1 MENVIGSD
9 YFFLGPAY
17 MDLLGDVISAEAA
30 NNITNQIGV
39 PDYYIDDKEPSNS
52 CYEDDK
58 ETITQ
63 AQDVLQQIEQ
73 QFLNEGK
80 K

>member
-1 MENVIGSD
+1 MLINLTKEQFLKLEGLSHIG
-9 YFFLGPAY
+9 
-17 MDLLGDVISAEAA
+17 
-30 NNITNQIGV
+30 
-39 PDYYIDDKEPSNS
+39 DYYIDDKEPSNS

>member
-1 MENVIGSD
+1 MEGFNMLINLTKEQFSD
-9 YFFLGPAY
+9 LE
-17 MDLLGDVISAEAA
+17 MLL
-30 NNITNQIGV
+30 QIGN
-39 PDYYIDDKEPSNS
+39 YYIDDMEPSNS

>member
-1 MENVIGSD
+1 MLINLTKEQ
-9 YFFLGPAY
+9 F
-17 MDLLGDVISAEAA
+17 SALEMLS
-30 NNITNQIGV
+30 QIG
-39 PDYYIDDKEPSNS
+39 DYYLDDMEPSNPS
-52 CYEDDK
+52 YESDRDSV
-58 ETITQ
+58 TT

>member
-1 MENVIGSD
+1 MEGFNMLINLTKEQFSD
-9 YFFLGPAY
+9 LE
-17 MDLLGDVISAEAA
+17 MLL
-30 NNITNQIGV
+30 QIGN
-39 PDYYIDDKEPSNS
+39 YYIDDMEPSNS

-80 K
+80 KWVYYKRSNNSG